1 MNLLNYL
8 KSKYRKFISTGL
20 DNENKNQ
27 NLNLEQSNKIANS
40 ITLSILG
47 LSGLTLFWLTFAKTD
62 QIIIA
67 NGELQPTSRIRSIKL
82 PISGV
87 VEEVYVKEGYL
98 VEKDEKLLKINDD
111 LNIETKQNL
120 INKIS
125 LKEEELKLKKSE
137 LENSILILKNE
148 INEINSIL
156 LIEKDNLEKFS
167 SVYEEGAISKIDYD
181 AQKIKVLN
189 YFNDLNN
196 KEILTE
202 VKKSEL
208 SQEIKFIQDN
218 LLNYKNQLEEIQ
230 ENLKYSLIK
239 SPIAGYV
246 YEIKAKDK
254 GFVIDSNQDILKI
267 VPEEN
272 LEAVIFINS
281 KDIGFV
287 MAGQDVELSIDSYPS
302 SDFGGVDGIISF
314 ISANSR
320 KIDNRDSNL
329 FYEAKVKLNNQLLEL
344 NSGKNLSLKP
354 GMTLTANIKLRRLS
368 YLQLLFSIFSDKSK
382 SIQQL

>member
-20 DNENKNQ
+20 NNENNNQ
-27 NLNLEQSNKIANS
+27 NLNLEQSNKITNS

-62 QIIIA
+62 QIVIS

-87 VEEVYVKEGYL
+87 VEEVYVKEGDL
-98 VEKDEKLLKINDD
+98 VKKDEKLLKIDD
-111 LNIETKQNL
+111 GLNIEIKKNL

-287 MAGQDVELSIDSYPS
+287 VAGQDVELSIDSYPS
-302 SDFGGVDGIISF
+302 SDFGGVDGIIRF

-329 FYEAKVKLNNQLLEL
+329 FYEAKVKLNNQLLAL

-354 GMTLTANIKLRRLS
+354 GMSLTANIKLRRLS

>member
-87 VEEVYVKEGYL
+87 VEEVYVKEGNL
-98 VEKDEKLLKINDD
+98 VEKDEKLLKIDD
-111 LNIETKQNL
+111 GLNIEIKKNL

-181 AQKIKVLN
+181 TQKIKVLN
-189 YFNDLNN
+189 YLNDLNN

-354 GMTLTANIKLRRLS
+354 GMSLTANIKLRRLS

>member
-1 MNLLNYL
+1 MNLFKYL
-8 KSKYRKFISTGL
+8 KSKYRKFLSSGL
-20 DNENKNQ
+20 DNENNNQ
-27 NLNLEQSNKIANS
+27 DLNLEQSNKIANS

-62 QIIIA
+62 QIVIA

-87 VEEVYVKEGYL
+87 VEEVYVKEGNL
-98 VEKDEKLLKINDD
+98 VKKDEKLLKIDD
-111 LNIETKQNL
+111 GLNIEIKKNL

-254 GFVIDSNQDILKI
+254 GFIIDSNKDILKI

-287 MAGQDVELSIDSYPS
+287 MAGQEVELSIDSYPA
-302 SDFGGVDGIISF
+302 SDFGGVDGIISL

-320 KIDNRDSNL
+320 KIDNTDSNL

-354 GMTLTANIKLRRLS
+354 GMSLTANIKLRRLS
-368 YLQLLFSIFSDKSK
+368 YLQLLFNIFSDKSK

>member
-1 MNLLNYL
+1 M
-8 KSKYRKFISTGL
+8 
-20 DNENKNQ
+20 
-27 NLNLEQSNKIANS
+27 KI
-40 ITLSILG
+40 
-47 LSGLTLFWLTFAKTD
+47 
-62 QIIIA
+62 
-67 NGELQPTSRIRSIKL
+67 
-82 PISGV
+82 
-87 VEEVYVKEGYL
+87 
-98 VEKDEKLLKINDD
+98 DD
-111 LNIETKQNL
+111 GLNIEIKKNL

-148 INEINSIL
+148 INEINTIL

-239 SPIAGYV
+239 SPIDGYV

-254 GFVIDSNQDILKI
+254 GFVIDSNEDILKI

-287 MAGQDVELSIDSYPS
+287 MEGQDVELSIDSYPS

-329 FYEAKVKLNNQLLEL
+329 FYEAKVQLNNQLLEL

>member
-8 KSKYRKFISTGL
+8 KSKYRKFISIGL

-87 VEEVYVKEGYL
+87 VEEVYVKEGNL
-98 VEKDEKLLKINDD
+98 VKKDEKLLKIDD
-111 LNIETKQNL
+111 GLNIEIKKNL

-354 GMTLTANIKLRRLS
+354 GMSLTANIKLRRLS

>member
-8 KSKYRKFISTGL
+8 KSKYRKFISIGL

-40 ITLSILG
+40 ITLLIMG
-47 LSGLTLFWLTFAKTD
+47 LSGLTLFWMTFAKTD
-62 QIIIA
+62 QIIIV

-87 VEEVYVKEGYL
+87 VEEVYVKEGNF
-98 VEKDEKLLKINDD
+98 VEKDEKLLKIDD
-111 LNIETKQNL
+111 ALNIEIKKNL

-137 LENSILILKNE
+137 LENSVLILKNE
-148 INEINSIL
+148 INEINSVL
-156 LIEKDNLEKFS
+156 AIERYNLNKFS
-167 SVYEEGAISKIDYD
+167 SVYDEGAISKIDYD

-189 YFNDLNN
+189 YLNDLTN
-196 KEILTE
+196 KKILIK
-202 VKKSEL
+202 VKTSEL

-218 LLNYKNQLEEIQ
+218 LFNYKTQLEEI
-230 ENLKYSLIK
+230 EEILKYSIIK

-246 YEIKAKDK
+246 YEINAKDK
-254 GFVIDSNQDILKI
+254 GFVIGANQDILKI
-267 VPEEN
+267 VPQEN
-272 LEAVIFINS
+272 LEASVFVNS
-281 KDIGFV
+281 KDIGFILT
-287 MAGQDVELSIDSYPS
+287 GQEVELNIDSYPAA
-302 SDFGGVDGIISF
+302 DFGGVDGIISF

-320 KIDNRDSNL
+320 KINDSDNNL
-329 FYEAKVKLNNQLLEL
+329 FYEVKVTLNNQLIEL
-344 NSGKNLSLKP
+344 NSGKNLPLKP
-354 GMTLTANIKLRRLS
+354 GMSLSANIKLRRLS
-368 YLQLLFSIFSDKSK
+368 YLQLLINLFTDKSR

>member
-1 MNLLNYL
+1 MNLFKYL
-8 KSKYRKFISTGL
+8 KSKYRKFLSSGL
-20 DNENKNQ
+20 DNENNNQ
-27 NLNLEQSNKIANS
+27 DLNLEQSNKIANS

-62 QIIIA
+62 QIVIA

-87 VEEVYVKEGYL
+87 VEEVYVKEGNL
-98 VEKDEKLLKINDD
+98 VKKDEKLLKIDD
-111 LNIETKQNL
+111 GLNIEIKKNL

-148 INEINSIL
+148 INEINTIL
-156 LIEKDNLEKFS
+156 SIEKDNLEKFS

-189 YFNDLNN
+189 YLNNLNN
-196 KEILTE
+196 KEILTK
-202 VKKSEL
+202 VKTSEL

-218 LLNYKNQLEEIQ
+218 LLNYKTQLKEIQ

-254 GFVIDSNQDILKI
+254 GFIIDSNKDILKI

-354 GMTLTANIKLRRLS
+354 GMSLTANIKLRRLS

>member
-87 VEEVYVKEGYL
+87 VEEVYVKEGNL
-98 VEKDEKLLKINDD
+98 VEKDEKLLKIDD
-111 LNIETKQNL
+111 GLNIEIKKNL

-246 YEIKAKDK
+246 YAIKAKDK

>member
-8 KSKYRKFISTGL
+8 KSKYRKFISIGL

-40 ITLSILG
+40 ITLLIMG

-62 QIIIA
+62 QIIIV

-87 VEEVYVKEGYL
+87 VEEVYVKEGNL
-98 VEKDEKLLKINDD
+98 VKKDEKLLKIDD
-111 LNIETKQNL
+111 GLNIEIKKNL

-148 INEINSIL
+148 INEINTIL

-320 KIDNRDSNL
+320 KIDNRDINL

-354 GMTLTANIKLRRLS
+354 GMSLTANIKLRRLS

>member
-87 VEEVYVKEGYL
+87 VEEVYVKEGNL
-98 VEKDEKLLKINDD
+98 VEKDEKLLKIDD
-111 LNIETKQNL
+111 GLNIEIKKNL

-218 LLNYKNQLEEIQ
+218 LLNFKNQLEEIQ

-287 MAGQDVELSIDSYPS
+287 MAGQEVELSIDSYPA
-302 SDFGGVDGIISF
+302 SDFGGVDGIISL

-320 KIDNRDSNL
+320 KIDNTDSNL